1 MDGDRGIAEAMGLT
15 LELTDT
21 LAKGC
26 ATCKLCFHK

>member
-1 MDGDRGIAEAMGLT
+1 MAEAMGLT